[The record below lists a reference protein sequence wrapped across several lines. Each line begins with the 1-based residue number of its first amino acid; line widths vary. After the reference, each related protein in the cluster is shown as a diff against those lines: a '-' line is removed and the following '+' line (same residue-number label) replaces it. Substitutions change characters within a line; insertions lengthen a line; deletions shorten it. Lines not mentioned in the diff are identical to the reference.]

1 MIAARLSSLRVGGR
15 SSVFIAPILTYFSK
29 KVNSGVYKLDVKKY
43 TAQCSAKPTSARIGK
58 QEFEM
63 AKWNLDSMPDQTGRF
78 AIVTGAN
85 TGIGFET
92 AAALAAGN
100 ANVVL
105 ACRSEPKALDA
116 MERIRARTPAADLE
130 FIELDLASLSSVE
143 VFATAYRSGH
153 QRLDLLINN
162 AGVMVPPLGH
172 TEDGFELQFGCNHL
186 GHFALAGRLM
196 DLLQATPGARVV
208 NVSSMAHRQGKMD
221 FDNLN
226 AEKGYEKW
234 PAYGQSKLANLLFT
248 FELQRRLEQT
258 GSDVI
263 ATAAH
268 PGWTGTDLQRHSSLI
283 GVLNH
288 VFAQSPPMGAL
299 PTLRAATDLEAEG
312 GNYYGPKGLYEMRG
326 YPVMVGTTDA
336 AKNELDARRLWQVSE
351 ELTGVSFLGRDTAAA

>member
-1 MIAARLSSLRVGGR
+1 
-15 SSVFIAPILTYFSK
+15 
-29 KVNSGVYKLDVKKY
+29 
-43 TAQCSAKPTSARIGK
+43 
-58 QEFEM
+58 M
-63 AKWNLDSMPDQTGRF
+63 AKWNLDSIPDQTGRV
-78 AIVTGAN
+78 AVVTGAN

-92 AAALAAGN
+92 AAALASKN
-100 ANVVL
+100 AKVVL
-105 ACRSEPKALDA
+105 ACRNREKAETALKKIHERSPDA
-116 MERIRARTPAADLE
+116 RLE
-130 FIELDLASLSSVE
+130 VIELDLGSLASVGR
-143 VFATAYRSGH
+143 FAETFRAGH
-153 QRLDLLINN
+153 DHLDMLINN
-162 AGVMVPPLGH
+162 AGVMVPPLGR

-196 DLLQATPGARVV
+196 DLLVATPGARVV
-208 NVSSMAHRQGKMD
+208 TVSSAAHRQGKMD

-226 AEKGYEKW
+226 AETGYEKW

-283 GVLNH
+283 GFFNH
-288 VFAQSPPMGAL
+288 FFAQSPPMGAL

-312 GNYYGPKGLYEMRG
+312 GDYYGPKGFFEMRG
-326 YPVMVGTTDA
+326 YPVQVGTTDA

-351 ELTGVSFLGRDTAAA
+351 KLTGVSFLSRENAAA